1 VYVTLTTKVSVA
13 EYVDAYVA
21 VQREKDTSQVP
32 YRVQIPIRYTNERKP
47 LEIFSRSGTRIN
59 SVLDKKN

>member
-1 VYVTLTTKVSVA
+1 MS
-13 EYVDAYVA
+13 EIVDAYVA

-32 YRVQIPIRYTNERKP
+32 YRVQIPIRYKKRYPALVGDDMERKP
-47 LEIFSRSGTRIN
+47 LEIFSRSGININ